1 MRICDMRALGV
12 YYVCTCTAAAC
23 FVCWSM
29 KSCVVVLSLLWSLVE
44 VHSQT
49 EYPYVSFMGQNLSN
63 NSYVNLTLVGEDDG
77 DPGNTVRCITDLATC
92 CSSAQGTHRGDWFFP
107 INETL
112 VGGIG
117 DGGDIY
123 SSHHA
128 QQISLNRRNSATLPS
143 GIYRCT
149 IPTNAFHD
157 DTNFTAVYVGL
168 YANRGKHSHWQVTC
182 ILCIFCSVNKIM
194 YAIQGKVPWFVHIC
208 CDA

>member
-1 MRICDMRALGV
+1 ML
-12 YYVCTCTAAAC
+12 
-23 FVCWSM
+23 CWSM

-92 CSSAQGTHRGDWFFP
+92 CSSAQGIHRGDWFFP

-112 VGGIG
+112 VGGSG

-123 SSHHA
+123 SDHHA
-128 QQISLNRRNSATLPS
+128 QQISLNRRHSAASPS
-143 GIYRCT
+143 GVYRCD

-168 YANRGKHSHWQVTC
+168 YASGGIIIIGSSHAHFAY
-182 ILCIFCSVNKIM
+182 FCPVCMIHIM
-194 YAIQGKVPWFVHIC
+194 
-208 CDA
+208 